1 MIVSICADK
10 GSPGVT
16 TAATALAMA
25 WAGELVVLEADTS
38 GGDLALLVR
47 TPEGELLPPRPS
59 VRSLAVD
66 ARTGAVPGS
75 LAAYAHDTSLG
86 IPVIPATDMRSDDF
100 AMIANQWVAVA
111 NVARSWQGTVIAD
124 LGRLQE
130 SNPAG
135 ALAAAS
141 ATVLLI
147 GRSTATGLY
156 HLRERAQALV
166 SRLGQGEYGRS
177 PLAVA
182 VICPPREHKARVQ
195 DLRTILAADP
205 ATSTIPVAGWL
216 ADDLRAV
223 AALRAGQVT
232 TKLLKSDLIRS
243 ARELAATLQASSPA
257 ALEALLPAPAAH
269 RAWTA
274 ADATPGM
281 HPVAGAPRMD
291 VGGWSA

>member
-47 TPEGELLPPRPS
+47 TPLGELLPARPS

-66 ARTGAVPGS
+66 ARSGAVPGS

-111 NVARSWQGTVIAD
+111 AAAQRWQGTVIAD

-135 ALAAAS
+135 ALAAS
-141 ATVLLI
+141 SSVVLLI
-147 GRSTATGLY
+147 GRSTPAGLY
-156 HLRERAQALV
+156 HLRERAGALV
-166 SRLGQGEYGRS
+166 TRLGQGEYGRS

-182 VICPPREHKARVQ
+182 VICPPREHRARVQ
-195 DLRTILAADP
+195 DVRAILAADP
-205 ATSTIPVAGWL
+205 ATSAIPVAGWL
-216 ADDLRAV
+216 ADDPKAV

-232 TKLLKSDLIRS
+232 KKLVNSDLIRS
-243 ARELAATLQASSPA
+243 ARQLAATLQALSSSAREHP
-257 ALEALLPAPAAH
+257 LPAP
-269 RAWTA
+269 RA
-274 ADATPGM
+274 DYRPRTPDSNAGM
-281 HPVAGAPRMD
+281 QPVSGAPRMD
-291 VGGWSA
+291 MGHWSA